1 MEKTAYLPSTTIRLR
16 DLLIK
21 WEGVITALV
30 TLCAVAAIALGIL
43 WLFLRKDTL
52 LFTVLGFS
60 SCYLIGRNFWKLR
73 SQRLSVENCRIDTKE
88 DQI

>member
-1 MEKTAYLPSTTIRLR
+1 MEKTSYLPSATIKLG
-16 DLLIK
+16 DLLVK

-30 TLCAVAAIALGIL
+30 ALCAVAAIALGIL

-60 SCYLIGRNFWKLR
+60 SCYLIGRRFWRFR
-73 SQRLSVENCRIDTKE
+73 SQRLSIEN
-88 DQI
+88 

>member
-1 MEKTAYLPSTTIRLR
+1 MEKTSYLPSITIKLG
-16 DLLIK
+16 DLLVK

-30 TLCAVAAIALGIL
+30 ALCAVVAIALGIF

-60 SCYLIGRNFWKLR
+60 SCYLLGRKFWR
-73 SQRLSVENCRIDTKE
+73 FRPQRLSIEN
-88 DQI
+88 

>member
-1 MEKTAYLPSTTIRLR
+1 MEKTSYLPSPTIKLG
-16 DLLIK
+16 DPMAK

-30 TLCAVAAIALGIL
+30 ALCAVVAIALGIL

-60 SCYLIGRNFWKLR
+60 SCYLLGRKFWRFR
-73 SQRLSVENCRIDTKE
+73 SQRLSLEN
-88 DQI
+88 

>member
-73 SQRLSVENCRIDTKE
+73 SQRLSVENFRTDTKE